1 MRLTRILLPTL
12 MLAACAQPAPPPADT
27 AAAPATAAPAT
38 TATPG
43 DSVPAAGLS
52 PDAVNAGAEPAPDAA
67 PPAPVNGSPD
77 ASDAIDTQAEEGQGD
92 ARQRIESLLGD
103 ADAYQAVF
111 NDLQRSVAA
120 KDVDAVAA
128 LMRYPLLVHVGGK
141 KRQVADAATFKRE
154 YQQII
159 TPDIAKAIAAQTFDG
174 LFVNWEGAMIGKGQV
189 WIGGKCLDKACTRSE
204 VKVITVQ
211 D

>member
-1 MRLTRILLPTL
+1 MRVIRILLPTL
-12 MLAACAQPAPPPADT
+12 LLAACSQPAPPAAD
-27 AAAPATAAPAT
+27 AAAPATSPPAT

-43 DSVPAAGLS
+43 DDVPAAGLS

-67 PPAPVNGSPD
+67 TQAPPSGSPE
-77 ASDAIDTQAEEGQGD
+77 ASDAIDTEEGEGD
-92 ARQRIESLLGD
+92 ARQRIEKLLGD
-103 ADAYQAVF
+103 ADAYEALF
-111 NDLQRSVAA
+111 NDLQRGVAA
-120 KDVDAVAA
+120 NDANAVAA

-154 YQQII
+154 YSQIV
-159 TPDIAKAIAAQTFDG
+159 TPEIAKAIAAQTFDG

-189 WIGGKCLDKACTRSE
+189 WIGGKCLDKDCTRSD